1 MKIFPL
7 FKKHESLTPEEKEVA
22 KRMET
27 EPVPDMQE
35 AEVDEK
41 IEVRTPEG
49 VAVDTEIEMEIPQ
62 KGELRTEN
70 LVKRYGKRTVANHV
84 SINVTQGEIV
94 GLLGPNGAGKTTTFY
109 MTTGLIT
116 PNEGKIFLD
125 NKDITG
131 YPVYKRAQL
140 GIGYLA
146 QEPSVFRKLSV
157 ENNIRAVLEM
167 TNTSKEYQKEKLESL
182 LDEFRLQKVRKNL
195 GDQLS
200 GGERRRTEIA
210 RCLAINPKFI
220 MLDEPFAGVD
230 PIAVADIQ
238 EVVYK
243 LKSKN
248 IGILITD
255 HNAQETLRITDRA
268 YLLFE
273 GKILFQGTSEQLAA
287 NPVVREKYLGR
298 DFIFTRKN
306 FDV

>member
-1 MKIFPL
+1 ME
-7 FKKHESLTPEEKEVA
+7 ESFTEQIEV
-22 KRMET
+22 
-27 EPVPDMQE
+27 V
-35 AEVDEK
+35 AEVPAADGK
-41 IEVRTPEG
+41 MV
-49 VAVDTEIEMEIPQ
+49 
-62 KGELRTEN
+62 LRTDN
-70 LVKRYGKRTVANHV
+70 LVKKYGKRTVANHV
-84 SINVTQGEIV
+84 SIDVTQGEIV

-109 MTTGLIT
+109 MTVGLIE
-116 PNEGKIFLD
+116 PNEGQIFLND
-125 NKDITG
+125 LNITK
-131 YPVYKRAQL
+131 YPVYKRAQN

-146 QEPSVFRKLSV
+146 QEASVFRKMSV
-157 ENNIRAVLEM
+157 EDNIRSVLQM
-167 TNTSKEYQKEKLESL
+167 TDMTKEEQRDKLESL
-182 LDEFRLQKVRKNL
+182 IEEFRLQKVRKNL

-230 PIAVADIQ
+230 PIAVEDIQ

-268 YLLFE
+268 YLLFD
-273 GKILFQGTSEQLAA
+273 GKILFQGTSEELAD

-298 DFIFTRKN
+298 NFIFNRKK
-306 FDV
+306 FS